1 MQDLAGS
8 KPLPGHNFVVATDQS
23 TLQAVLQSGAAVRTA
38 APFLV
43 YLSSNVSL
51 STSKLKVRALAIN
64 RPLYLVG
71 KTTDYT
77 SIDFGM
83 EVNTLVLGPLGS
95 VTFNEL
101 VLENLAPGDT
111 ASAALAGPYEV
122 LMSYHMWAV
131 VFNRCGSQAHSS

>member
-1 MQDLAGS
+1 M
-8 KPLPGHNFVVATDQS
+8 
-23 TLQAVLQSGAAVRTA
+23 RTA

-51 STSKLKVRALAIN
+51 STSKIKVRALAIN

-95 VTFNEL
+95 VTFNQL

-122 LMSYHMWAV
+122 LMSYHLWAV
-131 VFNRCGSQAHSS
+131 AFNRCDSQADSG